1 MKIGNITS
9 TAATTAVN
17 GDRKATSNADKKTS
31 STGSAEVDSSTQ
43 VELSPAASL
52 LSAASADPAFD
63 SEKVNRIAQA
73 IKDGK
78 FHIYAVDTVA
88 QGMEILTG
96 VAYQTIKEKAAARL
110 DEIAKAK

>member
-9 TAATTAVN
+9 TAAATAVSN
-17 GDRKATSNADKKTS
+17 DRKAGSSSADRKAPAAAAKS
-31 STGSAEVDSSTQ
+31 DSSTQ

-52 LSAASADPAFD
+52 LSSASADPSFD

-78 FHIYAVDTVA
+78 FTVNHGAIADKLIANA
-88 QGMEILTG
+88 QELLGRTSSH
-96 VAYQTIKEKAAARL
+96 
-110 DEIAKAK
+110 

>member
-63 SEKVNRIAQA
+63 TEKVNRIAQA

-78 FHIYAVDTVA
+78 FTVNHGAIADKLIANA
-88 QGMEILTG
+88 QELLGRTSSH
-96 VAYQTIKEKAAARL
+96 
-110 DEIAKAK
+110 

>member
-17 GDRKATSNADKKTS
+17 GDRKAATSNLDKKTS
-31 STGSAEVDSSTQ
+31 GTGSAEVDSSTQ

-63 SEKVNRIAQA
+63 TEKVNRIAQA

-78 FHIYAVDTVA
+78 FTVNHGAIADKLIANA
-88 QGMEILTG
+88 QELLGRTSSH
-96 VAYQTIKEKAAARL
+96 
-110 DEIAKAK
+110 